1 MDSQAEQDGDQR
13 ERYICG
19 KGCGLLLSLQGNH
32 SCLAALRLH
41 SNNIERRSAT
51 LQHESRMARL
61 RWGRREQFLLAQVSS
76 LQGEAQLAALKYQQ
90 KLHQY
95 MLNINSIADQV
106 IGFYK
111 VRGTT

>member
-1 MDSQAEQDGDQR
+1 
-13 ERYICG
+13 
-19 KGCGLLLSLQGNH
+19 
-32 SCLAALRLH
+32 
-41 SNNIERRSAT
+41 
-51 LQHESRMARL
+51 MARL

-111 VRGTT
+111 GDTRISRERTVCAEETEKREEMPKHVVIPVSPILVIQGTRPTHFL